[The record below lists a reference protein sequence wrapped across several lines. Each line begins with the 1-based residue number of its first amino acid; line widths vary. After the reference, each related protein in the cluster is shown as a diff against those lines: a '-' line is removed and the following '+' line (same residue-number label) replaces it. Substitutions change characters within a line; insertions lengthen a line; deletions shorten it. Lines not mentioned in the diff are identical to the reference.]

1 MQEVSAD
8 VGDARVLSS
17 QPSDGF
23 GTVSGTALGARDGLR
38 APLYSAEP
46 ARQRLRGMEPA
57 DLETVGGCGNSK
69 GGKAAVD
76 PHEAV
81 IAACGR
87 EMTTVGMEVRG
98 FNIEADEPAVTVPSN
113 RCEKDPGA
121 RRQSRPLYRG
131 LRLLDRAE
139 KSPQPPGVVVHPD
152 LADDRQ
158 DYCPRMPFGDPDVAP
173 SAPADPVAQA
183 EAVTAAALPSR
194 RWEADTVSLEA
205 NAFAFA

>member
-76 PHEAV
+76 PP
-81 IAACGR
+81 R
-87 EMTTVGMEVRG
+87 
-98 FNIEADEPAVTVPSN
+98 
-113 RCEKDPGA
+113 
-121 RRQSRPLYRG
+121 SRYRH
-131 LRLLDRAE
+131 LWTRD
-139 KSPQPPGVVVHPD
+139 
-152 LADDRQ
+152 
-158 DYCPRMPFGDPDVAP
+158 
-173 SAPADPVAQA
+173 
-183 EAVTAAALPSR
+183 TAAQLTAL
-194 RWEADTVSLEA
+194 
-205 NAFAFA
+205 